1 MTESPQIRILAG
13 PPASG
18 KSTRLLAALKDA
30 LKRRDWSVRLL
41 VPSATMAEHI
51 RNQLARE
58 GFLLRKST
66 VTTLSRFVDEFKL
79 AAPAPDAARL
89 ESIIATLLDAHCP
102 ADFQAVANQPGFIR
116 HLAGAFDSLSLAGVK
131 PQQLEGALRDVYA
144 RTLAALATAKLAL
157 RGQRLA
163 QFSAALPDAGLKG
176 ISSLLLDGFFSFAK
190 TEIDLM
196 HALSRLVPVQL
207 ALPDG
212 AQLAAWNAQCE
223 RLPEQLRNPRR
234 HTLVATDRAQE
245 ALLIAH
251 RILALAERGVELR
264 RIGVLLRNPAA
275 YAPLLETTFGR
286 LAIPS
291 RSYLGLPL
299 SAHPVTAFH
308 RDFLAA
314 VDSGWDNAFVLAA
327 MRWRFTGLGG
337 TAAGDELE
345 RQVKTALPAM
355 GLGWF
360 PQLMPFEHW
369 PKLRLTPLEAAR
381 QLKRIASLLE
391 APFQLEDDLDTAW
404 QWHQRVSAIS
414 ALHKIFDETALTLDA
429 NTPILLSELWQAS
442 EANLADQTLHERD
455 TRRNVV
461 HLMDLFESRQWE
473 LDYVFAPGMAEGEF
487 PQRFSPDPLLTEAL
501 KKSFG
506 MKTLEDRQAEE
517 HFLFEMLLTR
527 ATKELTL
534 SYPRSND
541 KGDPVL
547 PSLLLASTSARTAP
561 ACIVAAPT
569 PAFAESNGQL
579 QRNYR
584 SARPW
589 SASEFESYLA
599 CPWKHFADRGLNLQG
614 LPVSPP
620 ERLNSLLIG
629 TVAHTA
635 IKIWTQD
642 PSRSIEQIGE
652 REFELACRQER
663 VSPGYNYERERI
675 NLLRNLRLYARNAP
689 PVPAGWQAFLEQR
702 FSFELEDGPAV
713 RGQIDRYDLSP
724 DGEVH
729 AYDYK
734 YSKRIGL
741 DEKYPIQGALYAL
754 ALARDPLVKHVSRF
768 SFVAL
773 REESRPAVVEG
784 AALENSIQ
792 MAQAEIERIVGD
804 VRSGLA
810 PVRPKIPENC
820 EYCDYHDAC
829 RIRTRI
835 AEEVEAPAFV
845 SEAAAAEGQ
854 DA

>member
-1 MTESPQIRILAG
+1 M
-13 PPASG
+13 
-18 KSTRLLAALKDA
+18 LLTLKDA
-30 LKRRDWSVRLL
+30 LKRGDWSTRLL

-89 ESIIATLLDAHCP
+89 ESIIASILAADCP
-102 ADFQAVANQPGFIR
+102 ADYHAVASQPGFIR
-116 HLAGAFDSLSLAGVK
+116 HLAGSFEALSLAGVQ
-131 PQQLEGALRDVYA
+131 PHQLEGALRDVYA
-144 RTLAALATAKLAL
+144 RTLAALTAAKLAL
-157 RGQRLA
+157 RGQRLLA
-163 QFSAALPDAGLKG
+163 VAAALPATGLKG
-176 ISSLLLDGFFSFAK
+176 VSSLLLDGFFGFAT
-190 TEIDLM
+190 TEIVLI
-196 HALSRLVPVQL
+196 HALGQLVPVQL

-212 AQLAAWNAQCE
+212 PELTRFEAQIE
-223 RLPEQLRNPRR
+223 RLPEQLRKPQR
-234 HTLVATDRAQE
+234 HTLAASDRTQE

-251 RILALAERGVELR
+251 RILALAEQGVALR

-275 YAPLLETTFGR
+275 YAPLIETTFAR
-286 LAIPS
+286 LGIPS

-299 SAHPVTAFH
+299 ASHPVTVFH

-314 VDSGWDNAFVLAA
+314 ADSGWDNALLLTA
-327 MRWRFTGLGG
+327 MGWGFLGLMG

-345 RQVKTALPAM
+345 HKIKAALPAT

-360 PQLMPFEHW
+360 PQLLPFEHW
-369 PKLRLTPLEAAR
+369 PGLRLAPLEAAT
-381 QLKRIASLLE
+381 QLKRVATLID
-391 APFQLEDDLDTAW
+391 APIKLKEDLDTAW
-404 QWHQRVSAIS
+404 QWHQRVAAITS
-414 ALHKIFDETALTLDA
+414 LHKLFDETAQTMDA
-429 NTPILLSELWQAS
+429 ATPILLSELWRAV
-442 EANLADQTLHERD
+442 EANFAGQTLHERD

-487 PQRFSPDPLLTEAL
+487 PQRFSPDPLLTETL

-527 ATKELTL
+527 ASKELTL
-534 SYPRSND
+534 TYPRING

-547 PSLLLASTSARTAP
+547 PSPLLAASAARFAP
-561 ACIVAAPT
+561 ACIVVTPT
-569 PAFAESNGQL
+569 PLFTESNGQL

-584 SARPW
+584 PARPW

-599 CPWKHFADRGLNLQG
+599 CPWKHFAARGLTLQG
-614 LPVSPP
+614 LPVSPS
-620 ERLNSLLIG
+620 ERLNPILLG
-629 TVAHTA
+629 NVAHEA
-635 IKIWTQD
+635 IRIWTQD
-642 PSRSIEQIGE
+642 PSRDIEQIGD
-652 REFELACRQER
+652 RELELACRQQR
-663 VSPGYNYERERI
+663 VSPGYHYERERI

-689 PVPAGWQAFLEQR
+689 PVPAGWQAFLEQP

-713 RGQIDRYDLSP
+713 RGKIDRYDLSP
-724 DGEVH
+724 SGEVH

-734 YSKRIGL
+734 YSKALGL
-741 DEKYPIQGALYAL
+741 DEKYPIQSALYAI
-754 ALARDPLVKHVSRF
+754 ALARDPLVQRVSRF

-773 REESRPAVVEG
+773 REGSQPSVVEG
-784 AALENSIQ
+784 EALKNSIK
-792 MAQAEIERIVGD
+792 MAQVEIQRIVGD
-804 VRSGLA
+804 VRAGLA

-835 AEEVEAPAFV
+835 AEEVEAPAFL